1 MEDRTGE
8 LEHKNFEI
16 AQSEEKEEWKRVKK
30 VYVIYR
36 TPTNIRK
43 IAVRKRRI
51 WEELENLL

>member
-1 MEDRTGE
+1 MEDRIGE

-16 AQSEEKEEWKRVKK
+16 AKSEEKKEWKRGKK

-51 WEELENLL
+51 WEEVENLL